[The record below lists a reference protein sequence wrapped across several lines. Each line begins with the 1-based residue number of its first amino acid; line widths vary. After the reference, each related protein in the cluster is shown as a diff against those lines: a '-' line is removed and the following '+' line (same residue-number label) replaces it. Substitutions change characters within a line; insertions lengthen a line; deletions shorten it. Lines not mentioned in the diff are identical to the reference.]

1 MHMKKRI
8 EIGIVIVVSMVI
20 IMGMV
25 YWILSNNSNVQI
37 GETKTDKED
46 FKKEDKYVTFY
57 GTVLDSLGIFEEVNW
72 VKEVPGRIQITIQ
85 PEENEEIRKSAD
97 KIITYLKEE
106 NGNAYDPGTRVK
118 VTYTGYVMETYP
130 AQIDCISVEEVENKT
145 ISLYTTLLEDIIKQD
160 EALNTDAKFI
170 AIDFE
175 NFVACR
181 KDRHSENGYFY
192 RNLSNNE
199 KQALMDVCKTYN
211 ENVIEANFAKLKED
225 GYFNEKE
232 KRLDGILISVNNM
245 ENTNRLDK
253 VILRMQKYRSAL
265 GAIMPKYELDLIEGK
280 DWHLKVVDTMI
291 S

>member
-1 MHMKKRI
+1 MKKKI
-8 EIGIVIVVSMVI
+8 EIGIVIIVSIAI

-46 FKKEDKYVTFY
+46 LKKEDKYVTFY

-130 AQIDCISVEEVENKT
+130 AQIDCISIEEVENKT

-181 KDRHSENGYFY
+181 KDRYSENGYFY
-192 RNLSNNE
+192 RNLSKNE

-211 ENVIEANFAKLKED
+211 ENVIEANFTKLKED

>member
-1 MHMKKRI
+1 MKKKI

-46 FKKEDKYVTFY
+46 LKKEDKYVTFY

-130 AQIDCISVEEVENKT
+130 AQIDCISIEEVENKT

-181 KDRHSENGYFY
+181 KDRYSENGYFY
-192 RNLSNNE
+192 RNLSKNE

-211 ENVIEANFAKLKED
+211 ENVIEANFTKLKED

>member
-72 VKEVPGRIQITIQ
+72 VKEVPGKIQITIQ

-211 ENVIEANFAKLKED
+211 ENVIEANFTKLKED

>member
-1 MHMKKRI
+1 MKKKI
-8 EIGIVIVVSMVI
+8 EIGIVIVVSIVI

-46 FKKEDKYVTFY
+46 LKKEDKYVTFY

-130 AQIDCISVEEVENKT
+130 AQIDCISIEEVENKT

-181 KDRHSENGYFY
+181 KDRYSENGYFY
-192 RNLSNNE
+192 RNLSKNE

-211 ENVIEANFAKLKED
+211 ENVIEANFTKLKED

>member
-72 VKEVPGRIQITIQ
+72 VKEVPGKIQITIQ

-118 VTYTGYVMETYP
+118 VTYTGYIMETYP
-130 AQIDCISVEEVENKT
+130 AQIDCISIEEVENKT